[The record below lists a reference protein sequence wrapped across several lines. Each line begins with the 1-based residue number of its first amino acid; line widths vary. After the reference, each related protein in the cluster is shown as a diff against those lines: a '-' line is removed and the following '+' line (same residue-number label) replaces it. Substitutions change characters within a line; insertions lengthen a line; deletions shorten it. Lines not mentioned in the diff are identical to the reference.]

1 MADESVGF
9 EAYFETEEFLR
20 GVEKFF
26 EAIDKLTKSI
36 DSLDATISGLSKN
49 AIKYFNALTDSAS
62 QMANELEVS
71 LKKAGMDTTLAD
83 VTDKAAKAAGKKAG
97 PTLSAM
103 LLASFAADIKKGSGL
118 KQMVSNIGAVL
129 GMILGTSVGGP
140 AGGAIGANLGA
151 SLFSGIIPVGY
162 TIGGAFIGA
171 LVGSVVPGLGTALGA
186 AIGGALFGII
196 GKLIQSFFDTIV
208 KALKGAIGLVVGIAW
223 SIVQP
228 LANALGDAFQKAF
241 EFAGEIAKKVMS
253 TIVSEIEDMWG
264 KAIQLQRLDV
274 GMEALVR
281 SALVAEGSFETASDA
296 MEAAIPIARDLR
308 EVLRDIS
315 LGSPYLFEDVYNIF
329 RTNAAMGISL
339 ETALMLTDAT
349 MELGAA
355 TSFTDAVLKRIA
367 RNFAQVAVEGAIYR
381 RDSYQLAQAGINVA
395 EILEEELGTSLKD
408 INKQLN
414 DGTIS
419 VNDLMDA
426 FVAFSIKRYGGSAEA
441 LAATLDGVKKKF
453 ENLKSFIA
461 QDIFSPVLTEISA
474 KMTLISEA
482 FRMLLRTDVFK
493 FIGDQLALFLNNVL
507 GNVDWSIDSLALMI
521 VKFMNWVVTNATE
534 FFRWGQET
542 MFVWIDGMIKGVA
555 QGITALI
562 RFINSVFTSLFSPH
576 SPPRIL
582 PLIDQWGAKTI
593 QAWLEGMTKADFS
606 VLGQIIAPIERALS
620 QLGFESPKI
629 LARLQSVAAGISAGG
644 IDSGIINFIKNITG
658 PYGDAIAKLVKEEHA
673 LALAIQEVEL
683 AQKRL
688 NEATKAYEDAD
699 KTVQKLV
706 REYNALLRA
715 GADDGILDTK
725 LAEIRAM
732 QGQRKTAAELVNQAE
747 AQLEVAEENKKEA
760 DETVKTQRELVDM
773 MLRLTNIT
781 KKETKELKGLSGKL
795 KEIEKDLEGVE
806 GIAKGIG
813 SIKMPEFEIPQD
825 VLDAVEELK
834 TNIVTLRE
842 EAEGF
847 IDGIKDLFSPETQ
860 ESLSDI
866 VVSFGDLKQ
875 TFEDVGGLIGV
886 WEGIGRHLTMIALR
900 TQEWWLELQITA
912 YEAEKTALWIG
923 LIAMSILSPI
933 SIPGLWGNIIP
944 KIKDLGDKSEEA
956 EGRLESIRKEIEDQI
971 RETYPDLIDSI
982 DDVLPSYDDIITKQG
997 EVGESLATL
1006 DKNTGAFSEEWA
1018 AKWGDIVDVSET
1030 KTSGISISLEDIAS
1044 AFASLDEDTGGFKD
1058 AWAENWKNMADE
1070 AKEKRTDID
1079 GNISGISSS
1088 FGGVKDKIGEVI
1100 EKIADFSAALL
1111 NLVLPAWLQRDS
1123 PSPIEQAL
1131 MGMREYINALSNT
1144 SIPRLATQL
1153 RGLKSVDLT
1162 NHQPSPTSSYIPSS
1176 IRNTA
1181 VTNTY
1186 NMGGNVVRSDTDLAA
1201 IDTMIKKN
1209 LRIAT
1214 FGV

>member
-20 GVEKFF
+20 GVDKFF

-71 LKKAGMDTTLAD
+71 LKKAGMDTTLTGI
-83 VTDKAAKAAGKKAG
+83 TDKAAKEAGKKAG
-97 PTLSAM
+97 LTLSDM
-103 LLASFAADIKKGSGL
+103 LLTSFTADIKKGSGL
-118 KQMVSNIGAVL
+118 KEMISNIGAVL
-129 GMILGTSVGGP
+129 GMVLGTSVGGP
-140 AGGAIGANLGA
+140 AGGAIGANIGA
-151 SLFSGIIPVGY
+151 SLFSGIIPMAY

-171 LVGSVVPGLGTALGA
+171 LVGSVVPGLGTTLGVI
-186 AIGGALFGII
+186 IGGAIFGIT

-208 KALKGAIGLVVGIAW
+208 NALKGAIGLVVGIAW
-223 SIVQP
+223 SIIQP

-241 EFAGEIAKKVMS
+241 EFAGEIAKKAMS

-264 KAIQLQRLDV
+264 KATQLQRLDV

-281 SALVAEGSFETASDA
+281 SALVAEGSFKTASDA

-308 EVLRDIS
+308 EVLRDMT

-367 RNFAQVAVEGAIYR
+367 RNFAQVAIEGAIYR

-408 INKQLN
+408 INKQLEE
-414 DGTIS
+414 GTIS

-426 FVAFSIKRYGGSAEA
+426 FVTFSKKRYGGSAEA
-441 LAATLDGVKKKF
+441 LAATLDGVKTKF

-542 MFVWIDGMIKGVA
+542 MFVWIDGMIKGIA

-582 PLIDQWGAKTI
+582 PLIDQWGAGTI

-606 VLGQIIAPIERALS
+606 VIGQIITPIERALS

-629 LARLQSVAAGISAGG
+629 LARLQSIVAGISTGG

-715 GADDGILDTK
+715 GADDGVLDTK

-795 KEIEKDLEGVE
+795 KEIEEDLEDVE

-813 SIKMPEFEIPQD
+813 NIRMQLSGFEIPAE
-825 VLDAVEELK
+825 VKAEIVYLK
-834 TNIVTLRE
+834 DNIIKLRE

-847 IDGIKDLFSPETQ
+847 IDGIKDLFTPETQ
-860 ESLSDI
+860 EALSDI
-866 VVSFGDLKQ
+866 VESFGDLKQ
-875 TFEDVGGLIGV
+875 TFEDIGGLTGV
-886 WEGIGRHLTMIALR
+886 LGMVSLKV
-900 TQEWWLELQITA
+900 QELWLELQIAAYKAEQTA
-912 YEAEKTALWIG
+912 IWLG
-923 LIAMSILSPI
+923 LIALWLISPVAAVGL
-933 SIPGLWGNIIP
+933 IPSA
-944 KIKDLGDKSEEA
+944 IKKTGELGDKSEEA
-956 EGRLESIRKEIEDQI
+956 KGNLEDIRKEIEDQI
-971 RETYPDLIDSI
+971 QETYPGLIDSI
-982 DDVLPSYDDIITKQG
+982 DDVLPSYDDTITKQG

-1006 DKNTGAFSEEWA
+1006 DKNTGSFSEEWA
-1018 AKWGDIVDVSET
+1018 AKWGDIVDVSEA

-1044 AFASLDEDTGGFKD
+1044 AFTALDEDTGGFKD
-1058 AWAENWKNMADE
+1058 AWAENWKSMADE

-1131 MGMREYINALSNT
+1131 MGMREYINDISNT